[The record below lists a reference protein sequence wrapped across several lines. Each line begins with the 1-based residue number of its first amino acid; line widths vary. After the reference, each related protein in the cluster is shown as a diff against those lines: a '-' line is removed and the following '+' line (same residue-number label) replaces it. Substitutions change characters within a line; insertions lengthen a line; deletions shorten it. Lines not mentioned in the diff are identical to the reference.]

1 MAHSVTEPLSATVAT
16 EHTLLSSDKQV
27 LMQTATVEVENLQKS
42 RKVTTRLLLDTGSQ
56 RTYITNEL
64 AEKL

>member
-16 EHTLLSSDKQV
+16 EHALLSSHEQV

-42 RKVTTRLLLDTGSQ
+42 RKMTT
-56 RTYITNEL
+56 
-64 AEKL
+64 